1 MSKLFYSQLWIMQ
14 SAKNSRKNP
23 RKENKKK
30 RRIQILGNRKMK
42 GSKDN
47 NTKNV
52 KKNQKRNK
60 R

>member
-1 MSKLFYSQLWIMQ
+1 MSKLFYSQLWIMS
-14 SAKNSRKNP
+14 SAKSSRKNP

-60 R
+60 